1 MTKIGIS
8 VFVWRLQILYQDL
21 KAEACTIDKCRG
33 VDDVVA
39 VSCNDTKKKKI
50 LTFLL
55 FIILYLLLSPLLCS
69 AQLMLYLQHCIAA
82 LTKLVLPH
90 GQGGGRRGKEDWPN
104 FQMCVF

>member
-1 MTKIGIS
+1 MTKIEIS
-8 VFVWRLQILYQDL
+8 VFVWSIANPILIL
-21 KAEACTIDKCRG
+21 KAETCIIDECRG

-104 FQMCVF
+104 FQSCVF